1 MSVAIDNPRPAEAF
15 PVGEYLSDELRER
28 GWAIVEFAE
37 ILGRPVQAVSEIL
50 NGRKEITPTTASE
63 IAAATGTS
71 AETWLR
77 LQDTYRLWKLSQSL
91 PDEKLTDVAR
101 RARLAS
107 MVPLRE
113 LCKRGEIPGG
123 DLDAQERAVCEL
135 LDIPSLDAT
144 PGWAL
149 AARRSESDAP
159 LSSPQLA
166 WLGCVRRRAATH
178 SSTTYD
184 VGGLELL
191 AEQLTA
197 TVREP
202 EDLLELPARLAAVGV
217 RLVHTVRFDDSK
229 IDGAAFFD
237 DLGPVIGLSGRIAKL
252 DIVLFALLHEIAHIH
267 LGHVAQAVSWILIF
281 SAPPRA
287 SENDKQTRSPRGGP
301 YPRPWALRSADLA
314 WGVVLACAESL
325 GVHPAMVVGRLHHDG
340 VLPWS
345 HLNGL
350 VPGVR
355 SQLEAW
361 LEAKVS

>member
-1 MSVAIDNPRPAEAF
+1 MNVAIDNPRPAEAF

-28 GWAIVEFAE
+28 GWAVVEFAE
-37 ILGRPVQAVSEIL
+37 ILGRPVQAISEIL
-50 NGRKEITPTTASE
+50 NGRKEITATTASE

-77 LQDTYRLWKLSQSL
+77 LQDTYRLWELSQSQ
-91 PDEKLTDVAR
+91 PDDKLTDVAR
-101 RARLAS
+101 RARLTS

-113 LCKRGEIPGG
+113 LRKRGEIPDG
-123 DLDAQERAVCEL
+123 DLDVQERAVCDFL
-135 LDIPSLDAT
+135 GIPSLDAT

-149 AARRSESDAP
+149 SARRSESDVP
-159 LSSPQLA
+159 LSPPQLA
-166 WLGCVRRRAATH
+166 WLGCVRRRAATL
-178 SSTTYD
+178 SSTAYD
-184 VGGLELL
+184 AGGLELL
-191 AEQLTA
+191 AARLTA
-197 TVREP
+197 TIREP
-202 EDLLELPARLAAVGV
+202 EDLLGLPAQLAAVGV

-237 DLGPVIGLSGRIAKL
+237 DIGPVIGLSGRIAKL
-252 DIVLFALLHEIAHIH
+252 DSVLFTLLHEIAHIH
-267 LGHVAQAVSWILIF
+267 LGHVAKRGAVDIDLLGTTTSVRERQA
-281 SAPPRA
+281 
-287 SENDKQTRSPRGGP
+287 DKTATR
-301 YPRPWALRSADLA
+301 WALPKPVSIKAPISRD
-314 WGVVLACAESL
+314 GVLACAESL

>member
-1 MSVAIDNPRPAEAF
+1 MSVVTENPRPAEAF
-15 PVGEYLSDELRER
+15 PVSEYLSDELRER

-50 NGRKEITPTTASE
+50 NGRKEITPTTAKE

-77 LQDTYRLWKLSQSL
+77 LQDTYRLWKLSQLL
-91 PDEKLTDVAR
+91 PDEKLTNVAR

-107 MVPLRE
+107 MIPFRE
-113 LCKRGEIPGG
+113 LCRRGEIPAG

-135 LDIPSLDAT
+135 LDIPSLDAR

-149 AARRSESDAP
+149 AARRSESEDP

-166 WLGCVRRRAATH
+166 WLGCVRRRAAAH

-184 VGGLELL
+184 ARGLELL
-191 AEQLTA
+191 AEQLTS
-197 TVREP
+197 TIREP
-202 EDLLELPARLAAVGV
+202 EELLELPASLAGVGV
-217 RLVHTVRFDDSK
+217 RFVHVDKFADSK

-237 DLGPVIGLSGRIAKL
+237 DDGPVIGLSGRIAKL
-252 DIVLFALLHEIAHIH
+252 DGILFTLLHEIAHIH
-267 LGHVAQAVSWILIF
+267 LGHVKEHSVLDIDLGGTATSAEERQADET
-281 SAPPRA
+281 AER
-287 SENDKQTRSPRGGP
+287 
-301 YPRPWALRSADLA
+301 WAFPETLSIRQPISR
-314 WGVVLACAESL
+314 WGVLACAESL
-325 GVHPAMVVGRLHHDG
+325 GVHPALIVGRLHQDG
-340 VLPWS
+340 VLPRS

-361 LEAKVS
+361 LEVKVQ

>member
-1 MSVAIDNPRPAEAF
+1 MIGILLDNPRPAEAF

-50 NGRKEITPTTASE
+50 NGRKEITPTTAKE

-77 LQDTYRLWKLSQSL
+77 LQDTYRLWKLSQL
-91 PDEKLTDVAR
+91 VPDEKLTDVAR

-107 MVPLRE
+107 MVPFRE
-113 LCKRGEIPGG
+113 LCKRGEIPEG

-159 LSSPQLA
+159 LSPPQVA
-166 WLGCVRRRAATH
+166 WLGCVRKRAAAH
-178 SSTTYD
+178 PSTTYD
-184 VGGLELL
+184 AAGLELL
-191 AEQLTA
+191 AERLTA

-202 EDLLELPARLAAVGV
+202 EDLLGLPTRLMTVGV
-217 RLVHTVRFDDSK
+217 RLVHTLRFDDSK

-237 DLGPVIGLSGRIAKL
+237 DGGPVIGLSGRIAKL
-252 DIVLFALLHEIAHIH
+252 DSVLFTLLHEIAHIH
-267 LGHVAQAVSWILIF
+267 LGHVRDHGALDIDLGATATSVRERQA
-281 SAPPRA
+281 
-287 SENDKQTRSPRGGP
+287 DKTATR
-301 YPRPWALRSADLA
+301 WALPKALGIKPPISR
-314 WGVVLACAESL
+314 GEVLICAESL
-325 GVHPAMVVGRLHHDG
+325 GVHPALIVGRLHHDG
-340 VLPWS
+340 ALPWS

-361 LEAKVS
+361 LEAKLT

>member
-77 LQDTYRLWKLSQSL
+77 LQDSYRLWKLSQSL

-113 LCKRGEIPGG
+113 LCKRGDIPGG

-166 WLGCVRRRAATH
+166 WLACVRRRAATH

-202 EDLLELPARLAAVGV
+202 EDLLYLPARLAAVGV

-237 DLGPVIGLSGRIAKL
+237 DRGPVIGLSGRIAKL
-252 DIVLFALLHEIAHIH
+252 DSVLFTLLHEIAHIH
-267 LGHVAQAVSWILIF
+267 MGHVNERGALDIDLPSTATSVRERQA
-281 SAPPRA
+281 
-287 SENDKQTRSPRGGP
+287 DKTAAR
-301 YPRPWALRSADLA
+301 WALPKALGIKAPISRGSVLSSA
-314 WGVVLACAESL
+314 EML
-325 GVHPAMVVGRLHHDG
+325 GVHPALIVGRLHHDG

-355 SQLEAW
+355 SQLETW
-361 LEAKVS
+361 LEAEMQ

>member
-28 GWAIVEFAE
+28 GWAVVEFAE

-50 NGRKEITPTTASE
+50 NGHKEITPATASE

-77 LQDTYRLWKLSQSL
+77 LQDTYRLWKLSQTQ

-101 RARLAS
+101 RARLTS
-107 MVPLRE
+107 LVPFRE
-113 LCKRGEIPGG
+113 LRKRGEIPEG
-123 DLDAQERAVCEL
+123 DLDLQEQAVCDFL
-135 LDIPSLDAT
+135 GITSLDAT
-144 PGWAL
+144 PAWAL

-159 LSSPQLA
+159 LSPPQMA
-166 WLGCVRRRAATH
+166 WLGCVRRRAAALP
-178 SSTTYD
+178 STDYD
-184 VGGLELL
+184 AGGLELL
-191 AEQLTA
+191 AEQLTV
-197 TVREP
+197 TIREP
-202 EDLLELPARLAAVGV
+202 EDLLGLPAQLAGVGV

-237 DLGPVIGLSGRIAKL
+237 DSGPVIGLSGRIAKL
-252 DIVLFALLHEIAHIH
+252 DSVLFTLLHEIAHIH
-267 LGHVAQAVSWILIF
+267 LGHV
-281 SAPPRA
+281 
-287 SENDKQTRSPRGGP
+287 QTRGVVDIDLRGTATSVLERQADKTATRWALPKALNLKAPISRGG
-301 YPRPWALRSADLA
+301 
-314 WGVVLACAESL
+314 VLACAESM

-361 LEAKVS
+361 LEAKLA